1 MIQGKCVK
9 IIIHVDGSCSIDAVN
24 FTDATCMQAT
34 RQILTALGGTT
45 TEDRL
50 KPEAQRL
57 PRQSNR
63 QMEGSR

>member
-9 IIIHVDGSCSIDAVN
+9 IIIHADGSCSIDAVN
-24 FTDATCMQAT
+24 FTDATCTQAT
-34 RQILTALGGTT
+34 RHILTVLGGTT

-57 PRQSNR
+57 PPQANR
-63 QMEGSR
+63 PMEASR